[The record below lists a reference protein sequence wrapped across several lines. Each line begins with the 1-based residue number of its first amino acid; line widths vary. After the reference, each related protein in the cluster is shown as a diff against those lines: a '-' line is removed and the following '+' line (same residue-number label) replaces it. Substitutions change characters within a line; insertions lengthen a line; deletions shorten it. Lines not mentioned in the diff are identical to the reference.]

1 MMKLLEAV
9 TVAWAVVV
17 MTEELVVEAMVEAMV
32 EATAAANSRL
42 EWLRDAGLMFSSSL

>member
-17 MTEELVVEAMVEAMV
+17 MTEELVVEA
-32 EATAAANSRL
+32 TAAANSRL

>member
-17 MTEELVVEAMVEAMV
+17 MTEELVVEAMVEA
-32 EATAAANSRL
+32 TAAANSRL